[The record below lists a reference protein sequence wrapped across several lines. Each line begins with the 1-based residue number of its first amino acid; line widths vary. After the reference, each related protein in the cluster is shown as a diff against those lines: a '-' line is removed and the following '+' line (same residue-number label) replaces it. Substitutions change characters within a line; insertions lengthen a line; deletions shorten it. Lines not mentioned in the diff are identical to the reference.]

1 MSQTPN
7 SGKETGRRNPRNRNS
22 AAKVISMEAAARL
35 IEDGAVV
42 SVSSSSGLGCPDA
55 LLAAIGARFRETGS
69 PRNLTTLHP
78 IAAGDMYGIDGID
91 HLAQEGLLK
100 MVVAGSYPSGPS
112 NKPSPKIWEM
122 IRDNK
127 VAAYNV
133 PSGIL
138 FDMHRDVAGKR
149 PGVLTKAGM
158 DTFVDPRRNGCK
170 MNDAA
175 REDIVQLVDFAG
187 DQWLFFPNIIP
198 DVTIIRGTTADER
211 GNISMEH
218 EGAYLGVIEQALAA
232 RNNGGI
238 VIAQVKRLTEAFSIP
253 TQRAYVPST
262 LVDHVVVAPDQM
274 QTTETVYDPA
284 ISGETRTP
292 LSAFEPAPEG
302 IEKIIA
308 RRAALDLAEGD
319 IVNLGFGI
327 SALVP
332 RVLIEEGAAGRVT
345 WAIEQGATGGVP
357 LTGFAFG
364 CAANA
369 EAIIASPY
377 QFTFFQGGGMDV
389 ALLSFMQVDGDG
401 SVNVSRLSSKLHVTA
416 GCGGF
421 VDIVNAVRKIVFC
434 GTFTAGGLDVRVENG
449 RLRIEKEGKAQKFV
463 PELEHV
469 TFSGRQGV
477 AKSQDVVYVTERC
490 VIQLRPEGLT
500 VTEIAPGVDLQRDVL
515 DRAGVPLRVA
525 DNLSSMDERLF
536 LTGAVDLYQSGQV

>member
-1 MSQTPN
+1 MSQTVN
-7 SGKETGRRNPRNRNS
+7 SGDWGSLRKPGNRKS
-22 AAKVISMEAAARL
+22 ATKVISMDAAARL
-35 IEDGAVV
+35 IEDSAVV

-100 MVVAGSYPSGPS
+100 MVFAGSYPSGPS
-112 NKPSPKIWEM
+112 SKPSPKIWEM

-536 LTGAVDLYQSGQV
+536 LTGAVDLYRSGQV